1 MIEQA
6 PLQLYSSALV
16 FAPAKGLIRRE
27 FEADIPAWIQIKPKV
42 QTNWNALLQTLEGH
56 SDWVSS
62 VAFSLD
68 GKQVV
73 SGSYDK
79 TVRLWDAVTGAALQ
93 TLEGHSG
100 WVSSVAFSPDGK
112 QVVSGSYDKT
122 VRHWEAVTGAALKT
136 LDGHSGNVYS
146 MNSKQENTLFVSK
159 NWIIESGT
167 KILWLPFEY
176 RHPSCTA
183 VWNQSLALGYS
194 SGEVIIIG
202 FEEGLKVI

>member
-1 MIEQA
+1 
-6 PLQLYSSALV
+6 
-16 FAPAKGLIRRE
+16 
-27 FEADIPAWIQIKPKV
+27 
-42 QTNWNALLQTLEGH
+42 
-56 SDWVSS
+56 
-62 VAFSLD
+62 
-68 GKQVV
+68 V

-100 WVSSVAFSPDGK
+100 SVTSVTFSPDGK
-112 QVVSGSYDKT
+112 QVVSGSYDGT
-122 VRHWEAVTGAALKT
+122 VWLWDAVTGAALKT